1 MRLLVVANG
10 YPPRGR
16 WGTEFYTRELVRGLI
31 GRGHQVAVLHPVRS
45 GERPRFTLEEA
56 RGADDVPVFLL
67 YNPGDPK
74 KRFADSYENA
84 TVDALFE
91 TVLERF
97 QPDLVHFTYLLW
109 GRSVGLPA
117 VARRRGLARLLT
129 VTDYG
134 PLCHRGQFFDWRLE
148 ACGGPRPPE
157 VCARCIRRP
166 SRDDAPLGRRLVK
179 RAAADLAAL
188 LGGLGRVVTRAD
200 LVARERAVGAAFEAL
215 QRILTPTEVVR
226 DAYRRAGVPESKLAT
241 LVYSLDEGPYAA
253 ARAAPVGGP
262 VRFGYLG
269 QFTPHKGVHVLL
281 EAVRL
286 LSGRLPES
294 VEPWEVHLFGKPAGG
309 RHQLYARRLFEPDP
323 GPRVRLHPPFDPDEG
338 PRVLAQLDALVL
350 PSLWDE
356 NAPLSCLQARA
367 AGVPVIGSRVAGI
380 AEVIEEG
387 RHGLLFAP
395 GDAEGLADA
404 MRRVILRQVGRLAEP
419 GLPLALEQHLMRLE
433 NLYET
438 LVFEAR
444 GGAPH

>member
-1 MRLLVVANG
+1 
-10 YPPRGR
+10 
-16 WGTEFYTRELVRGLI
+16 VRGLI

-109 GRSVGLPA
+109 GLSVGLPA